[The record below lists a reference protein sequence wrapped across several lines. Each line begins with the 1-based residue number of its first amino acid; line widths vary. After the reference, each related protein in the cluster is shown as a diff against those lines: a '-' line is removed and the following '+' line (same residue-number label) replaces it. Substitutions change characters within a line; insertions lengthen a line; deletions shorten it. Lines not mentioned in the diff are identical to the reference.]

1 MAKLNCTTGNISGLE
16 FMNET
21 SLNIR
26 RNWPTEK
33 SLKDRANTLSTTLKC
48 HNETQGEECKSN
60 ANA

>member
-16 FMNET
+16 FMNER

-33 SLKDRANTLSTTLKC
+33 RLKDRADTL
-48 HNETQGEECKSN
+48 
-60 ANA
+60 